1 MTTKKFKPGV
11 SGNPNG
17 RPKGKT
23 PATLLRKSIAEAM
36 PDIINALV
44 VSAKAG
50 DVAAAKVLLDRVCPA
65 LKPQAMPICLPV
77 NGSLAEQGGAVIE
90 ATMAGQ
96 IPPDIGAALI
106 TALSNQL
113 KITELD
119 KQANNGALPEIDI
132 TPTTAD
138 EARNLYEALTRR

>member
-1 MTTKKFKPGV
+1 MTAKKFKPGV

-36 PDIINALV
+36 PDIINTLI

-77 NGSLAEQGGAVIE
+77 NGSLAEQGGEIIK

-96 IPPDIGAALI
+96 IPPDIGSQLI
-106 TALSNQL
+106 TALANQA
-113 KITELD
+113 KIV
-119 KQANNGALPEIDI
+119 EIDELTKRI
-132 TPTTAD
+132 
-138 EARNLYEALTRR
+138 EALENQNES